1 MAFFKQN
8 TTIRYYSTWQ
18 TTAQVIF
25 TAFISLAAIIFAV
38 QSVRSRSFSSRA
50 NALLTCGG
58 LTPDERASR
67 CRFDMMSLSWLPPPC
82 YDSELSEEF
91 ASLRQWRYYSDNE
104 GREEIPVE
112 QVQKGLQDVYVPY
125 EHHLHHCSY
134 MWRKLHRAAI
144 RGGPIDGYIADTRH
158 TVHCGHELVEE
169 RGKNI
174 SLQEINTIIMV
185 KTPTCM
191 FYV

>member
-1 MAFFKQN
+1 MPGKLLCKESQLLACDLHFLNIFYFHFDKKYTKNKWHSLNRIQPYD
-8 TTIRYYSTWQ
+8 TIRLGKQ
-18 TTAQVIF
+18 PHKL
-25 TAFISLAAIIFAV
+25 SLRLLSALLLLSSPSNLCEV
-38 QSVRSRSFSSRA
+38 VRSRPVP
-50 NALLTCGG
+50 
-58 LTPDERASR
+58 TP
-67 CRFDMMSLSWLPPPC
+67 
-82 YDSELSEEF
+82 
-91 ASLRQWRYYSDNE
+91 
-104 GREEIPVE
+104 
-112 QVQKGLQDVYVPY
+112 
-125 EHHLHHCSY
+125 CSY

-169 RGKNI
+169 RGENI